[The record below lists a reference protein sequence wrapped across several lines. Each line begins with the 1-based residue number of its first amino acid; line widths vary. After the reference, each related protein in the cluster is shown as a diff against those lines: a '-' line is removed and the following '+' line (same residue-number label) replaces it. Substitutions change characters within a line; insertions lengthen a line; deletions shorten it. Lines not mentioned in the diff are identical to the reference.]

1 MLKDLLVK
9 LKEKMEVIAK
19 SKFVRISHK
28 KLNLVAWAIRGL
40 SVSEAEKVLTN
51 LNKKGCRLLLTVL
64 KQGVANAVKN
74 FGLNKETLKIKSL
87 EIGKGPS
94 LKRGIA
100 VSRGQ
105 WHPILKRT
113 SHITLIISGEKTK
126 AKVAKKEEEIKDDE
140 DEKEIIMEETTKKV
154 EKVQKERKNGTKS

>member
-1 MLKDLLVK
+1 
-9 LKEKMEVIAK
+9 MEVIAK

-40 SVSEAEKVLTN
+40 SVAEAERVLTN
-51 LNKKGCRLLLTVL
+51 LNKKGCRLLLNVL
-64 KQGVANAVKN
+64 KQGVSNAVKN

-126 AKVAKKEEEIKDDE
+126 AKVVKEEKNIKEAKEDKKETIV
-140 DEKEIIMEETTKKV
+140 EKITKKV
-154 EKVQKERKNGTKS
+154 GKVKKESKNGTKS

>member
-1 MLKDLLVK
+1 
-9 LKEKMEVIAK
+9 MEVIAK

-40 SVSEAEKVLTN
+40 SVSEAERVLTN

-113 SHITLIISGEKTK
+113 SHITLIINGEKTK
-126 AKVAKKEEEIKDDE
+126 AKVAKKEEEIEDDE

-154 EKVQKERKNGTKS
+154 EKVKKERKNGTKS

>member
-1 MLKDLLVK
+1 
-9 LKEKMEVIAK
+9 MEVIAK

-40 SVSEAEKVLTN
+40 SVTEAERVLTN
-51 LNKKGCRLLLTVL
+51 LNKKGCRLLLNVL
-64 KQGVANAVKN
+64 KQGIANAVKN
-74 FGLNKETLKIKSL
+74 FGLNKESLKIKSL

-113 SHITLIISGEKTK
+113 SHITLILNGEKTK
-126 AKVAKKEEEIKDDE
+126 AKVVKEEKETKEEKKETIV
-140 DEKEIIMEETTKKV
+140 EKITKKV
-154 EKVQKERKNGTKS
+154 GKVKKESKNGTKS